1 MSLTLTVC
9 HRLSRCPTDTV
20 LVPCVRVQL
29 EASHINI
36 LSKMDLVEGNG
47 KDEGARSRRVERF
60 LETDPS
66 LLLEDLNSTT
76 SPKFAALNEAL
87 LMLIG
92 DFNFLLFR

>member
-1 MSLTLTVC
+1 
-9 HRLSRCPTDTV
+9 
-20 LVPCVRVQL
+20 
-29 EASHINI
+29 
-36 LSKMDLVEGNG
+36 MDLVEGNG